1 MANMTSETVSNL
13 LDRVLSPVGH
23 CLTPEA
29 ARKLIDLRAD
39 PAVQQRV
46 DELADRNTEG
56 LLTPE
61 EREEYEAYVTAA
73 NIIAILQ
80 GKARAVLR
88 GDAA

>member
-1 MANMTSETVSNL
+1 MATEAVTNL
-13 LDRVLSPVGH
+13 LDRILSSVSD

-39 PAVQQRV
+39 PAVQKRV
-46 DELADRNTEG
+46 DDLADRNTEG

-61 EREEYEAYVTAA
+61 EREEYEAYITAA

-80 GKARAVLR
+80 AKARATLR